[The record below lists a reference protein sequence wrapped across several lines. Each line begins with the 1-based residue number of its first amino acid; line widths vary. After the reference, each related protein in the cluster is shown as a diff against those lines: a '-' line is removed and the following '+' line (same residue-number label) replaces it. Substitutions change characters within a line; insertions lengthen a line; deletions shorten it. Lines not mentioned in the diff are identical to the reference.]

1 MLADTSGG
9 VVLEFDADYTED
21 GSEALVEAALQ
32 QEQAQPTELAEFK
45 LEGVDV
51 VESEVMEVE
60 TTARDEEDDTFSTE
74 YIILIVTVCLAAVLI
89 LVVVVCCCVR
99 RRQTYHQNTA
109 AESEKAKDIDTFY
122 TDVVV

>member
-74 YIILIVTVCLAAVLI
+74 YIILIVTVCLAAVVA
-89 LVVVVCCCVR
+89 LVVLAFCCVR
-99 RRQTYHQNTA
+99 KHLVRRNPTNLN
-109 AESEKAKDIDTFY
+109 AKHIDEPYF
-122 TDVVV
+122 TDVAV